1 MPRSDWSPL
10 LSGETYTTCRF
21 LQGPR
26 LPDNGGQFQTET
38 LATAAS
44 FLVQQGRGNEARTM
58 LAEICSWFFD
68 GFDTEDL
75 S

>member
-1 MPRSDWSPL
+1 
-10 LSGETYTTCRF
+10 
-21 LQGPR
+21 

-44 FLVQQGRGNEARTM
+44 FLVQQGSGNEARTM

-68 GFDTEDL
+68 GFDTGA
-75 S
+75 SS